1 MNDQLANFDPT
12 PTSLNPGKTILLK
25 DQTLETENLIYT
37 SASTNIMLLRR
48 DSSLSSTNRIA
59 NNLRVKVTTYDE
71 GASKTGAYGIWYS
84 GTPTLDSDPLYF
96 LKQYSSIKLV
106 DCACATTANLN
117 LTSPPTTIDG
127 YELDTNDRIL
137 VKNQSTSSQN
147 GVYYLFN
154 KQSNQWKRSSDLN
167 SSYQVVP
174 HLNVYILNG
183 STNSGRIYVINLT
196 DVPRKITY
204 TNLYPY
210 IIDTDSI
217 GWTNYNFGELFNSNP
232 VNWKDLPS
240 TRDGAADLQSAK
252 INEFGFAES
261 SDIALAIYVP
271 NVTGKLASSN
281 GEVRNQKI
289 NVEYDIAKD

>member
-1 MNDQLANFDPT
+1 
-12 PTSLNPGKTILLK
+12 
-25 DQTLETENLIYT
+25 
-37 SASTNIMLLRR
+37 
-48 DSSLSSTNRIA
+48 
-59 NNLRVKVTTYDE
+59 LRVKVTTYDE
-71 GASKTGAYGIWYS
+71 GASKSGSYGIWYS
-84 GTPTLDSDPLYF
+84 GAPTLDSDPLYF

-106 DCACATTANLN
+106 DCACATTASIN
-117 LTSPPTTIDG
+117 LTSPPTTIDD

-174 HLNVYILNG
+174 HLNVYISNG

-196 DVPRKITY
+196 DIPRKITD

-210 IIDTDSI
+210 IIDTDPI

-232 VNWKDLPS
+232 ANWKDLPD

-281 GEVRNQKI
+281 GQVRNQKI